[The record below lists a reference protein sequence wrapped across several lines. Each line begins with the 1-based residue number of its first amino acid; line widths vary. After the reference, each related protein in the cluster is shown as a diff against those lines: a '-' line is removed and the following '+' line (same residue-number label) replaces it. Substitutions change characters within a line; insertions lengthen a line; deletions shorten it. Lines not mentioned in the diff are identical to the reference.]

1 MGISALVFRLAIK
14 VAAEM
19 LRCAQH
25 DMVFTARLHL
35 IRHDKVNLGSKA
47 EKSRSERLR
56 DFVLEGI
63 INVLFAA

>member
-1 MGISALVFRLAIK
+1 
-14 VAAEM
+14 M